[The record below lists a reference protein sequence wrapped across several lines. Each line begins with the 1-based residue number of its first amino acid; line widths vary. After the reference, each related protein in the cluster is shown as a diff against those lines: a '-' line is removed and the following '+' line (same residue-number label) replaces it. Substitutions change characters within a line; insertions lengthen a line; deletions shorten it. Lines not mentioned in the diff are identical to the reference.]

1 MFAGSPVSE
10 ETPSRQLGEYRHN
23 PSGPL
28 QAHRRDLA
36 AQAPAV
42 LSTLFADYY
51 AAGEH
56 RGVNVLACGWQ
67 SALLANPRSDIQ
79 CTAL

>member
-1 MFAGSPVSE
+1 VDLFKHTN
-10 ETPSRQLGEYRHN
+10 ETKLVQS
-23 PSGPL
+23 
-28 QAHRRDLA
+28 
-36 AQAPAV
+36 PAV

-51 AAGEH
+51 AAGKR

>member
-1 MFAGSPVSE
+1 MLSAA
-10 ETPSRQLGEYRHN
+10 RCIRHN

-36 AQAPAV
+36 VQSPAV

-56 RGVNVLACGWQ
+56 RGVNVLACEWQ